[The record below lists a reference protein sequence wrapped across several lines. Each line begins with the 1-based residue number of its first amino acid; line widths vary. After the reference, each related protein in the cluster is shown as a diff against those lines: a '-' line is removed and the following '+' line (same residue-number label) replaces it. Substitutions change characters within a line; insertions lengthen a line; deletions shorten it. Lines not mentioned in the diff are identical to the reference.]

1 MDRYNPLNDDEAIT
15 LKRARLERTPATDL
29 SRPMSGPTS
38 GIQAGKTDG
47 AGVFHR
53 AGLTGLDATGSF
65 YTASGPKG

>member
-15 LKRARLERTPATDL
+15 LKRARLERTKASDL
-29 SRPMSGPTS
+29 SRPMAGP
-38 GIQAGKTDG
+38 GGGVQAGTMDG